1 MAKKF
6 LSLIIVPHCAQRFKT
21 ITLSQKTIKLLG
33 GIVIFG
39 LVALVG
45 FMVDYF
51 AMNVTRGKYKT
62 LLSESSQQK
71 RLLAEYE
78 ESIKKL
84 RDTVKNFENYAKKL
98 NVMAGL
104 RSPEV
109 MEELGIGGG
118 DTTGI
123 EPADTGGG
131 PSIPPEGQTVSLQE
145 AKALALKAE
154 GVEKDLDFLTKH
166 FESQSLILATKPTI
180 WPTIGWMS
188 SPFAFRDDPFT
199 GKRQFHYGIDIATNF
214 GNPIVSTADGIIISL
229 ANDKMSGK
237 NITISHG
244 NGLTTHYLHLSKFLV
259 KSGQKVKR
267 GDVIGLVGKTGKA
280 LGPHLHYEVRINNKP
295 VNPYNYIFEEEQT
308 PIF

>member
-33 GIVIFG
+33 AIMIFG

-45 FMVDYF
+45 FLVDYF
-51 AMNVTRGKYKT
+51 AMNVTRAKYKI

-78 ESIKKL
+78 VSIKGL

-118 DTTGI
+118 DTAGI

-131 PSIPPEGQTVSLQE
+131 PSLIPADQTVSLQE
-145 AKALALKAE
+145 VKALALKAE
-154 GVEKDLDFLTKH
+154 GVEKDLGVLTSV
-166 FESQSLILATKPTI
+166 FESQIAMLASKPTI

-214 GNPIVSTADGIIISL
+214 GNPIVATADGIIISL
-229 ANDKMSGK
+229 DNDKMSGK

-280 LGPHLHYEVRINNKP
+280 LGPHLHYEVRINNRP
-295 VNPYNYIFEEEQT
+295 TNPFSYILEEEQR
-308 PIF
+308 PLF

>member
-1 MAKKF
+1 MSKKF

-21 ITLSQKTIKLLG
+21 ITLSQKTLKILG
-33 GIVIFG
+33 AAAVFG
-39 LVALVG
+39 MVALVG
-45 FMVDYF
+45 FLVDYF
-51 AMNVTRGKYKT
+51 AMNVTRAKYKI

-71 RLLAEYE
+71 RLLSEYE
-78 ESIKKL
+78 ESIKRL

-123 EPADTGGG
+123 EPAVPEGG
-131 PSIPPEGQTVSLQE
+131 PSISSGDQTISLQD
-145 AKALALKAE
+145 ARALEQKAE
-154 GVEKDLDFLTKH
+154 GVGKNLDV
-166 FESQSLILATKPTI
+166 LATYFETQTIKLASTPTI
-180 WPTIGWMS
+180 WPTIGWVS
-188 SPFAFRDDPFT
+188 SPFMFRDDPFT

-214 GNPIVSTADGIIISL
+214 GNPIVATADGIVISL
-229 ANDKMSGK
+229 DNDKMGGK
-237 NITISHG
+237 NIAISHG
-244 NGLTTHYLHLSKFLV
+244 NAITTQYLHLSKFLV

-280 LGPHLHYEVRINNKP
+280 LGPHLHYEVRVNNKP
-295 VNPYNYIFEEEQT
+295 ANPYNYILEEEQ
-308 PIF
+308 

>member
-1 MAKKF
+1 MSKKF

-21 ITLSQKTIKLLG
+21 VTLSQKTLKILG
-33 GIVIFG
+33 GAAVFG

-45 FMVDYF
+45 FLVDYF
-51 AMNVTRGKYKT
+51 AMNVTRAKYKI

-71 RLLAEYE
+71 RLLTEYE
-78 ESIKKL
+78 ESIKRL

-109 MEELGIGGG
+109 MEELGIGDG

-123 EPADTGGG
+123 EPALPDGG
-131 PSIPPEGQTVSLQE
+131 PSVPAGDQTVSLQE
-145 AKALALKAE
+145 ARALAQKAE
-154 GVEKDLDFLTKH
+154 DVGKNLDV
-166 FESQSLILATKPTI
+166 LATYFETQTVKLASTPTI
-180 WPTIGWMS
+180 WPTIGWVS
-188 SPFAFRDDPFT
+188 SPFTFRDDPFT

-214 GNPIVSTADGIIISL
+214 GNPIVATADGIVISL
-229 ANDKMSGK
+229 DNDKMGGK
-237 NITISHG
+237 NITVSHG
-244 NGLTTHYLHLSKFLV
+244 NAITTHYLHLSKFLV

-280 LGPHLHYEVRINNKP
+280 LGPHLHYEVRFNKKP
-295 VNPYNYIFEEEQT
+295 ANPYNYILEEEQ
-308 PIF
+308 

>member
-33 GIVIFG
+33 AIVIFG

-45 FMVDYF
+45 FLVDYF
-51 AMNVTRGKYKT
+51 AMNVTRGKYKI
-62 LLSESSQQK
+62 LLSESTQQK

-78 ESIKKL
+78 ESIKRL

-123 EPADTGGG
+123 EPADTGG
-131 PSIPPEGQTVSLQE
+131 PSIPSGNQAVSLQD

-154 GVEKDLDFLTKH
+154 GVEKDLDVLTAY
-166 FESQSLILATKPTI
+166 FESQIVKLASNPTI

-214 GNPIVSTADGIIISL
+214 GNPIVSTADGIVISL

-237 NITISHG
+237 NIIISHG

-259 KSGQKVKR
+259 RSGQRVKR

-295 VNPYNYIFEEEQT
+295 TNPYNYILEEER
-308 PIF
+308 